1 MAVMVNAAA
10 KMLLAGE
17 EGADVVDFL
26 RAELAAS
33 AERGGRPFSCAT
45 LKTYVSQT
53 KSQVIAADFRNAE
66 CDFSAL
72 QPFTNEPDVAAFLVA
87 PLKKQLELKRRH
99 RAHPDAFPSWPEE
112 AVEALQGL
120 ELLPRN
126 MNTFKI
132 AEHEVRAI
140 KRADKRNLHARM
152 GNVVVISD
160 GAALLARAE
169 ALLRSATPK
178 DGYVALVA
186 PLLLVSGR
194 REIEILNVCTGR
206 ASFEKVGDR
215 SVLFTGQAKTKCSE
229 RAPGYV
235 IPLLVEAGVFL
246 HALSV
251 LQQKRG
257 DAWNDVSNHAIH
269 KSMSGFFTPVYLRQA
284 FPMLPEEGCKWH
296 LLRSLYLQYVSIC
309 FEHTMAVN
317 FLGKRVLGHF
327 DESESL
333 RYVSTRV
340 DGMEQALK
348 GAFGELDLSLPP
360 T

>member
-33 AERGGRPFSCAT
+33 AERGGRPFSFAT
-45 LKTYVSQT
+45 LKTYVSHA
-53 KSQVIAADFRNAE
+53 KARVVAADYRNPE

-72 QPFTNEPDVAAFLVA
+72 RPFADEDVAAFLSA
-87 PLKKQLELKRRH
+87 PLKQQLELKRRL

-112 AVEALQGL
+112 AIEALQGL

-126 MNTFKI
+126 MNTFKL
-132 AEHEVRAI
+132 AEREVRAI
-140 KRADKRNLHARM
+140 KRVDKRNLHARM
-152 GNVVVISD
+152 GNVVVIGD

-169 ALLRSATPK
+169 ELLRSATPK
-178 DGYVALVA
+178 EGYVALVA
-186 PLLLVSGR
+186 PLLLVSGQ

-206 ASFEKVGDR
+206 ASFEKVGER
-215 SVLFTGQAKTKCSE
+215 SVLFTGQAKTKCCE
-229 RAPGYV
+229 GAPAYA
-235 IPLLVEAGVFL
+235 IPLLVEADVFL
-246 HALSV
+246 HALSA
-251 LQQKRG
+251 LKQKRG
-257 DAWNDVSNHAIH
+257 DAWIGFSNHAIH
-269 KSMSGFFTPVYLRQA
+269 KSMSGFFTPAYLRQA

-296 LLRSLYLQYVSIC
+296 LLRSLYLQYVNTC

-340 DGMEQALK
+340 DGMEALK
-348 GAFGELDLSLPP
+348 GAFGELSLPP
-360 T
+360 P